1 MQVDQI
7 KVFADQI
14 EVVSKKCK
22 KIIITGD
29 ANLCTLKWNEE
40 NDLKKNF
47 AFHLKMQLNNVVYII
62 N

>member
-40 NDLKKNF
+40 NYLKKNV
-47 AFHLKMQLNNVVYII
+47 AFHLKNAI
-62 N
+62 